1 MGPNP
6 QPHSLQSQP
15 QLVHSLQPQP
25 ATQSELS
32 KHPLRS
38 QPPFAPSTPKR
49 KTTLD
54 HCPLV
59 HRILGI
65 LSARCGANRG
75 HKLAGNLPNSQRCN
89 ETRVLF
95 GARGRWPVR
104 GGGPWRR
111 PGTCVPNTVCAR
123 YVVLPVTP
131 PERRRRTP
139 YETHELRGL
148 AITAV
153 TQSYLVVVAGLVAQ
167 FFTELLLRRQPG
179 FSDDTVHDA
188 AVRYFGGA
196 AGALLAYLVGRS
208 VPVARRRPFLEANVL
223 MIIVVAI
230 LARAGHHAGGAEGP
244 YSVSFCTVLF
254 CWSLIMPG
262 GARYAAFPILGG
274 LFTFYAVLFLSGG
287 RGFFDVRTT
296 AFAIFTTTSAGFSL
310 LYAEVLERWRERVS
324 LAVTTDP
331 LTQLLSRAYVLERL
345 ATLLDPKRSPR
356 ASP

>member
-1 MGPNP
+1 M
-6 QPHSLQSQP
+6 
-15 QLVHSLQPQP
+15 
-25 ATQSELS
+25 
-32 KHPLRS
+32 
-38 QPPFAPSTPKR
+38 
-49 KTTLD
+49 
-54 HCPLV
+54 
-59 HRILGI
+59 
-65 LSARCGANRG
+65 
-75 HKLAGNLPNSQRCN
+75 
-89 ETRVLF
+89 
-95 GARGRWPVR
+95 
-104 GGGPWRR
+104 
-111 PGTCVPNTVCAR
+111 
-123 YVVLPVTP
+123 
-131 PERRRRTP
+131 
-139 YETHELRGL
+139 

-356 ASP
+356 EPVSVLMVDVDHFKRVNDTHGHAVGDEVLRGVASALVAAARREDACGRLGGEEFVLLLDGCAGATALEVSERVRAGVAALRFQAGGEPFGVTVSIGVTTVAVDAEVGVEAALRAADRALYASKSEGRDRVTMAN